1 MNSMLHYILGLC
13 FLIVAVAMR
22 CMAFQF
28 YKKLNFKVRFA
39 LGIGLFVGYTILLQI
54 YMYFIYQLMINPTM
68 PSAQI
73 YPLLSVALMIFHL
86 TALLIGI
93 IYYLMQ
99 NKRKISDI
107 EKMKL
112 KDL

>member
-1 MNSMLHYILGLC
+1 MSETLYTILGFC
-13 FLIVAVAMR
+13 FIATAVAMR
-22 CMAFQF
+22 CMVFQF
-28 YKKLNFKVRFA
+28 YKKINFKVRFV

-54 YMYFIYQLMINPTM
+54 YLYFIYQLAITQNMT
-68 PSAQI
+68 SSQI
-73 YPLLSVALMIFHL
+73 YPVISIALVVFHV

-93 IYYLMQ
+93 VYYLMQ
-99 NKRKISDI
+99 NKRKMSDI